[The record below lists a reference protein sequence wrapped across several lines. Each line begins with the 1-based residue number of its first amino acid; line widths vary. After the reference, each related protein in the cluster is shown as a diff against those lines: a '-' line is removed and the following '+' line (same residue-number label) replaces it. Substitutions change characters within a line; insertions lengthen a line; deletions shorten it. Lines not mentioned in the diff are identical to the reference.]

1 VREKRPFR
9 RPPPAALYFL
19 VAVAVWN
26 LGTGVFNPFFSAFF
40 ERLHMPVERI
50 GVVFSLSQVAQALAV
65 LAAPLVFRATGLIR
79 GISRMQ
85 LVSAAALVC
94 VAASGGPGTAALAYG
109 AYMAVQNMSEP
120 GMLKYLMDCVPES
133 GRSNVS
139 ALNFLVASV
148 AQGIA
153 AVISGILLRHF
164 GYPPVL
170 LLAAALCAI
179 AGILVR
185 LLLANRPA
193 VAIPSMNLA
202 HQVESEE

>member
-1 VREKRPFR
+1 
-9 RPPPAALYFL
+9 
-19 VAVAVWN
+19 
-26 LGTGVFNPFFSAFF
+26 
-40 ERLHMPVERI
+40 
-50 GVVFSLSQVAQALAV
+50 
-65 LAAPLVFRATGLIR
+65 
-79 GISRMQ
+79 
-85 LVSAAALVC
+85 
-94 VAASGGPGTAALAYG
+94 
-109 AYMAVQNMSEP
+109 MAVQNMSEP